1 MKWLI
6 PLIILLFSNINGAI
20 IYLKDGTVLKGKIIK
35 SDFAIVELENEKG
48 IRSIIPREKIER
60 IEEEKSLTYEIDPKL
75 IGMAGNNLKRFTTLY
90 YLGFGIYCGGTA
102 LILAPVEKDPE
113 AVVFGWILVVGGA
126 IIQELVSY
134 YFIGKAGRFLEKAV
148 KR

>member
-35 SDFAIVELENEKG
+35 SDFAIVELEDEKG

-90 YLGFGIYCGGTA
+90 YLGFGSYCCGIGVLLVAQDPGIAITGGMMA
-102 LILAPVEKDPE
+102 L
-113 AVVFGWILVVGGA
+113 GGA
-126 IIQELVSY
+126 IIQLVSY
-134 YFIGKAGRFLEKAV
+134 YFVWQAGEFLEKAV